1 MTVLYL
7 HKNTDH
13 SITDWSSVH
22 LHISKLFRDIFF
34 DVFLTNKLLISGNII
49 QHVSIYITV
58 LTMALSDINSNNTIL
73 PNHKLIPVVR
83 DGECKADMVMKR
95 FIDII
100 MNEEFKK
107 SFIGILGK

>member
-1 MTVLYL
+1 
-7 HKNTDH
+7 
-13 SITDWSSVH
+13 
-22 LHISKLFRDIFF
+22 
-34 DVFLTNKLLISGNII
+34 
-49 QHVSIYITV
+49 
-58 LTMALSDINSNNTIL
+58 MALSDINSNNTIL

-107 SFIGILGK
+107 SFIGILGKSQL

>member
-1 MTVLYL
+1 
-7 HKNTDH
+7 
-13 SITDWSSVH
+13 
-22 LHISKLFRDIFF
+22 
-34 DVFLTNKLLISGNII
+34 
-49 QHVSIYITV
+49 
-58 LTMALSDINSNNTIL
+58 MALSDINSNNTIL

-107 SFIGILGK
+107 SFIGILGKS